1 MKSATIRDLTR
12 VAMFT
17 SLMCVLAYVFLH
29 IPISPVAVSA
39 QTFGVML
46 AGLVLKPNLAALSQG
61 LYLLLGALGLPVFA
75 GGSSGIGVLIGPRG
89 GYLWGFIV
97 GAYVTA
103 IVVQRVK
110 KPKNLVTWLT
120 LAFASF
126 IGGVITVYATGL
138 VQLAIVTRLPLQTAF
153 AVGVLPFIAGDI
165 VKALTASVIAVRIR
179 NTLR

>member
-89 GYLWGFIV
+89 GYLWGFKMCIRD
-97 GAYVTA
+97 
-103 IVVQRVK
+103 RV
-110 KPKNLVTWLT
+110 PPMPVLVS
-120 LAFASF
+120 AHE
-126 IGGVITVYATGL
+126 
-138 VQLAIVTRLPLQTAF
+138 
-153 AVGVLPFIAGDI
+153 
-165 VKALTASVIAVRIR
+165 
-179 NTLR
+179 

>member
-1 MKSATIRDLTR
+1 M
-12 VAMFT
+12 
-17 SLMCVLAYVFLH
+17 
-29 IPISPVAVSA
+29 
-39 QTFGVML
+39 
-46 AGLVLKPNLAALSQG
+46 
-61 LYLLLGALGLPVFA
+61 
-75 GGSSGIGVLIGPRG
+75 LIGPRG

-165 VKALTASVIAVRIR
+165 VKVLTASVIAVRIR

>member
-75 GGSSGIGVLIGPRG
+75 GGSSGIGVLINGREDEPV
-89 GYLWGFIV
+89 GFNCRC
-97 GAYVTA
+97 YVNA

-110 KPKNLVTWLT
+110 KPKKTSLHGT
-120 LAFASF
+120 LASHRSSAESSPSSHR
-126 IGGVITVYATGL
+126 L
-138 VQLAIVTRLPLQTAF
+138 VLLA
-153 AVGVLPFIAGDI
+153 
-165 VKALTASVIAVRIR
+165 
-179 NTLR
+179 